1 MSENPLGEKTKYPLK
16 YDPGLLFPIP
26 RSPTRSLLDIE
37 NNMVM
42 HGIDHWRAYEI
53 SWLDQTGKPQV
64 AVGEFFFNSESENII
79 ESKSLKLYLNSLND
93 EMHKDVGE
101 VIEKISKDL
110 SRISCSNVK
119 VVLVHPFEIKDPIAN
134 NRSGNSIDSEL
145 IECRSSHPDE
155 TVLQTETDI
164 IFDAQLHSDLFRS
177 NCPVTGQPD
186 WASFHIKYTGPK
198 IKPDSLLTY
207 LCSYRQ
213 HEGYHEECTERI
225 YRDIMHRCGPT
236 ELELS
241 LNYLR
246 RGGIDINVYRSTKPM
261 ARDSIGTRTVRQ

>member
-16 YDPGLLFPIP
+16 YALGLLFPIP

-93 EMHKDVGE
+93 ETHKDVGE

-119 VVLVHPFEIKDPIAN
+119 VMLVHPFEIKDPIAN

-145 IECRSSHPDE
+145 IEC
-155 TVLQTETDI
+155 
-164 IFDAQLHSDLFRS
+164 
-177 NCPVTGQPD
+177 
-186 WASFHIKYTGPK
+186 
-198 IKPDSLLTY
+198 
-207 LCSYRQ
+207 
-213 HEGYHEECTERI
+213 
-225 YRDIMHRCGPT
+225 
-236 ELELS
+236 LS
-241 LNYLR
+241 L
-246 RGGIDINVYRSTKPM
+246 IHI
-261 ARDSIGTRTVRQ
+261 